1 MVKKADGASLIENK
15 SIKSKNDI
23 NEILSDL

>member
-1 MVKKADGASLIENK
+1 MVKKADGVSLIENK